1 MTFRVLYIWLII
13 VIISIRSWFKHHY
26 ILPGLPLISK
36 NHARL
41 NRNYDLCIRQS
52 TEIINSICSCR
63 FAYVRGPEGQI
74 MLYNVSWFFFIKLTF
89 FHIYFR
95 LLWVTLCNNK
105 KFGVILLHCNSLMV
119 RVLVHFV
126 WNLYKHLLFG
136 WPSDYFFVLYSWN

>member
-1 MTFRVLYIWLII
+1 MTFRVLYIWLIM
-13 VIISIRSWFKHHY
+13 VIMSIRSWFKHHY

-41 NRNYDLCIRQS
+41 NRNYDLLYTPKHRDNKFNMQLSVCICPRSRRTNYAIQ
-52 TEIINSICSCR
+52 C
-63 FAYVRGPEGQI
+63 FLV
-74 MLYNVSWFFFIKLTF
+74 FFIKLIF